1 MVDKRALEESFA
13 ALTNL
18 RSPEEEA
25 LRGIQEIDDTAQ
37 RRATAA
43 ALVESIE
50 QALRRLSVAHGR
62 ALRLAKGDPHV
73 IGESKGSIWEPGE
86 VSIPPIADYHR
97 LAGTRRGF

>member
-13 ALTNL
+13 ALTNHQAL
-18 RSPEEEA
+18 EDEA
-25 LRGIQEIDDTAQ
+25 LDGIRKIDDPAQ

-43 ALVESIE
+43 ALVERIE
-50 QALRRLSVAHGR
+50 QTLRRLSVAHGR

-73 IGESKGSIWEPGE
+73 IGESKGSIWEPGK